1 MSAPG
6 VDMSRGS
13 TPHLPPIDA
22 GYDTPGSDYMSA
34 MRARQTLASG
44 SDKGSFCHVKTSS
57 ARRGDDPFVN
67 RKTTNC
73 GCSREHDI
81 TNIKPQENGQDPNEK
96 LMLSRKSIV
105 RELTMP
111 ATNFAKH
118 GVAGKSASDAGAYAC
133 TSPHKHNHPGSGS
146 TKRRMSVRS
155 IPKIRLTT
163 AWNAPPITDV
173 RYQEAKRRLL
183 EGSGKFSG
191 QMRRYFREE
200 VPWWEQVPDSDD
212 DDYDT
217 DLDTHIGFAL
227 IADEKSRE
235 IIQEGMFPEYKQECR
250 KYKSNPNS
258 YLMRHGLDD
267 EVSMKHRYLNEGDSK
282 TISNLVKNHLTLG
295 CLNLDDNGLGPE
307 GMRHL
312 SLILHGNAHLTE
324 LVLSRNKLS
333 PMGAKQLRLAL
344 IHNSF
349 LSRLDISE
357 NCFGDKGG
365 KYCGLIIEENSSIK
379 ELCISGNG
387 IGDEGARYIGK
398 ALGGNKCL
406 KALDISWNNIRSTG
420 AVRLADGLKRNSGV
434 EIFLASHNGFGDE
447 GGKAVIQSFRKSGV
461 IKALD
466 LAANRM
472 TEVVLKSLTHTR
484 DNIESLCSLNL
495 TGNSFPARQTIDF
508 LTGLLSSPGSL
519 VYIGLQV
526 TPVTE
531 DVRGVVKALQ
541 TVHNIVVEFA
551 DPPAHRHVTRDVL
564 TSNLIQVAMFMDR
577 EGLAVDDLFPDWED
591 EDEDCMLMITVDEVF
606 TAIEC
611 CGRLAKFDKLQK
623 LKQKLLFGK
632 KRKFS
637 IYEFSKVYEQIVC
650 GKDPMREQPL
660 RTHLRR
666 SLKEEQE
673 EKERQQRKKARK
685 RRPVGGLTDTAD
697 A

>member
-1 MSAPG
+1 MERLPISLETSSSIMAEHLVLNKSCGRRWKDRPSAWRLLVPDIQTDTDRYRQRTIKMSAPG

-200 VPWWEQVPDSDD
+200 VPWWEQ
-212 DDYDT
+212 
-217 DLDTHIGFAL
+217 
-227 IADEKSRE
+227 
-235 IIQEGMFPEYKQECR
+235 
-250 KYKSNPNS
+250 
-258 YLMRHGLDD
+258 
-267 EVSMKHRYLNEGDSK
+267 
-282 TISNLVKNHLTLG
+282 NHLTLG

-387 IGDEGARYIGK
+387 IGDEG
-398 ALGGNKCL
+398 GNKCL

-420 AVRLADGLKRNSGV
+420 AVRLADGLK
-434 EIFLASHNGFGDE
+434 
-447 GGKAVIQSFRKSGV
+447 
-461 IKALD
+461 
-466 LAANRM
+466 
-472 TEVVLKSLTHTR
+472 
-484 DNIESLCSLNL
+484 L

-606 TAIEC
+606 TAIE
-611 CGRLAKFDKLQK
+611 
-623 LKQKLLFGK
+623 
-632 KRKFS
+632 
-637 IYEFSKVYEQIVC
+637 
-650 GKDPMREQPL
+650 PL

>member
-173 RYQEAKRRLL
+173 RYQEAKRRLM

-217 DLDTHIGFAL
+217 DLDTHI
-227 IADEKSRE
+227 
-235 IIQEGMFPEYKQECR
+235 
-250 KYKSNPNS
+250 
-258 YLMRHGLDD
+258 
-267 EVSMKHRYLNEGDSK
+267 
-282 TISNLVKNHLTLG
+282 
-295 CLNLDDNGLGPE
+295 
-307 GMRHL
+307 
-312 SLILHGNAHLTE
+312 
-324 LVLSRNKLS
+324 
-333 PMGAKQLRLAL
+333 
-344 IHNSF
+344 
-349 LSRLDISE
+349 E

-365 KYCGLIIEENSSIK
+365 KYCGMIIE
-379 ELCISGNG
+379 
-387 IGDEGARYIGK
+387 
-398 ALGGNKCL
+398 
-406 KALDISWNNIRSTG
+406 
-420 AVRLADGLKRNSGV
+420 
-434 EIFLASHNGFGDE
+434 
-447 GGKAVIQSFRKSGV
+447 
-461 IKALD
+461 
-466 LAANRM
+466 
-472 TEVVLKSLTHTR
+472 
-484 DNIESLCSLNL
+484 L

-606 TAIEC
+606 TAIE
-611 CGRLAKFDKLQK
+611 
-623 LKQKLLFGK
+623 
-632 KRKFS
+632 
-637 IYEFSKVYEQIVC
+637 
-650 GKDPMREQPL
+650 PL